1 MLAAWFTWFALVALA
16 SCHPGTWD
24 GKVIMNEN
32 GAELPDLSGE
42 WTDATK
48 DTFQPFQLRIFQPAT
63 EAAAAPNSSYARL
76 VRDMMDMGKIQ
87 MVEVCKLTPV
97 YSYETRHR
105 IKTTIRCE
113 ATGLRER
120 LGQAK
125 AREGVVETDGHNP
138 KITWPQG
145 TSGTW
150 QKSVS
155 SAASRSHF
163 SEPKIHKVHVVFMNH
178 YDVGYTDFLNGVD
191 NTYMHKYFPSA
202 RATAEK
208 MKASG
213 LGNFTYTTHPW
224 LMQRFLEC
232 PCAKDPSC
240 LARNLNNTF
249 EPPLKC
255 PSEEEVK
262 NFSSA
267 AKLGEIAWNAAP
279 FNIQPENLSPELLH
293 AAFDLTRRMDRRFG
307 RPSTRTMSIRDVI
320 YVTRAVLPHL
330 AKYNITG
337 LTIGSNGA
345 DFPPQ
350 DTTGHDWRRLDTS
363 ARMFSGQLESNRIL
377 VNWSS
382 TFNLCRFKQNRSIDS
397 YLI

>member
-1 MLAAWFTWFALVALA
+1 
-16 SCHPGTWD
+16 
-24 GKVIMNEN
+24 MNEN

-48 DTFQPFQLRIFQPAT
+48 DTFQLRIFQPAT

-76 VRDMMDMGKIQ
+76 VSDMGKMT

-113 ATGLRER
+113 ATGLREG

-125 AREGVVETDGHNP
+125 AREGVVETDGHDP
-138 KITWPQG
+138 KVTWPHG

-155 SAASRSHF
+155 SPASRSHF

-232 PCAKDPSC
+232 PCAEDPSGSC

-350 DTTGHDWRRLDTS
+350 DTAGHKCQDVL
-363 ARMFSGQLESNRIL
+363 GPICVELEFHIQCMSIQAKPINRPIL
-377 VNWSS
+377 
-382 TFNLCRFKQNRSIDS
+382 I
-397 YLI
+397 